1 MSKLLLDSLLLHL
14 IILLLFP
21 ISLLI
26 TLHDFSPTCKIYTL
40 LYNISYAL
48 KKKKNKLSQAVSR
61 TGRSSLL
68 PTGIAIL

>member
-48 KKKKNKLSQAVSR
+48 KKKNQTK
-61 TGRSSLL
+61 SSS
-68 PTGIAIL
+68 